1 MPTLSDSTY
10 TLKARVPLPNTTLTV
25 NIHTVLTREFR
36 IRLWL
41 GKKLIL
47 LAALVLGCNVVFDS
61 GQDG

>member
-1 MPTLSDSTY
+1 
-10 TLKARVPLPNTTLTV
+10 LTV

-41 GKKLIL
+41 GKKLIR